1 MSLDRYSTTE
11 LLAELQ
17 RRERVAVEVVPPYVS
32 CEVCEHFKPVPMGDE
47 TSNPCELGHTM
58 RFVPPEDHNWPEVD
72 SWGFT
77 RDHCCDRCVSDPDA
91 IHPRSRPHQPP
102 KLRKF

>member
-1 MSLDRYSTTE
+1 MSLDRYSTGA

-17 RRERVAVEVVPPYVS
+17 RREREAEKVAPPFVS
-32 CEVCEHFKPVPMGDE
+32 CEVCEHFKPLPMGDE
-47 TSNPCELGHTM
+47 ASNPCQRGHAM

-91 IHPRSRPHQPP
+91 IQPRSRPHQPP